1 MPKKRRLNRKQPA
14 DYEKMTTDEFF
25 AFAKVGR
32 SLTATILPLD
42 LAGIEVESDLIS
54 RAS

>member
-1 MPKKRRLNRKQPA
+1 MKDSKERKQPA
-14 DYEKMTTDEFF
+14 DYEKMTNDEFF

-32 SLTATILPLD
+32 SLTATMLPLD
-42 LAGIEVESDLIS
+42 FVGIEVGNDLIS